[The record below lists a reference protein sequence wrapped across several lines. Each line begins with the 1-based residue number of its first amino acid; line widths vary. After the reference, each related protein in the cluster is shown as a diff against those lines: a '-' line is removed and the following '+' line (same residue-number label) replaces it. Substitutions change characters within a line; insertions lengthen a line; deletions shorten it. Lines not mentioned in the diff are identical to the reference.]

1 MSRHDDPGGGTGAP
15 ARAVGVLLLAT
26 IALVPAPLAAQ
37 SIKIPDFRNEP
48 AAAAQCAN
56 CGTVRSIREV
66 SMRTPGQV
74 PEGMTPRSTFGQGPG
89 SETNVVGGIFVH
101 SFSAGQQGQTTVGG
115 VGTPEMQQRLNESS
129 YELNVRMDDGSYRT
143 VNRRDGASFQT
154 GDRVRFM
161 QGAMERF

>member
-1 MSRHDDPGGGTGAP
+1 MRRYHDPGGDTGVI
-15 ARAVGVLLLAT
+15 ARAAGVLLLS
-26 IALVPAPLAAQ
+26 IIVLGPAPLAAQ

-48 AAAAQCAN
+48 VPGAPCAN

-66 SMRTPGQV
+66 SMRTPGRV

-115 VGTPEMQQRLNESS
+115 VGTPEMQQRLNETS
-129 YELNVRMDDGSYRT
+129 YEINVRMDDGSYRT
-143 VNRRDGASFQT
+143 VNRRDGASFQP
-154 GDRVRFM
+154 GDRVRFT
-161 QGAMERF
+161 QGSMEKI